1 MGAEYDYRKWDGSQ
15 EFNEVDADG
24 LLAALTDD
32 YLATGD
38 IEAALERLL
47 RQGFEGPD
55 GEQVRGLRDLLE
67 ELRER
72 KYELETIGD
81 PDDEYADY
89 LDRMREIEEME
100 RSAIDELDEEA
111 ANSGDDRR
119 QEVTSEVTAERRMA
133 LDLLPSDLPS
143 KVQSM
148 QHYDFVSSEARE
160 AFEAM
165 VEELRKEVAD
175 TYFQG
180 MSEALGEMDPE
191 AMARMRDA
199 MAALNDL
206 IEQRE
211 RGDDTTESFEQFKEQ
226 FGDLFP
232 GAENLDDLLEQLAE
246 RMAAAQAMW
255 NSMTPEQR
263 AHLSSLFNAVMD
275 DPDLQ
280 WQMDR
285 LNRNLEQA
293 FPGAGWQRR
302 FQMGGMGGLK
312 MSEATD
318 VASQLSQLERL
329 EEMLQGRISPA
340 MLNEIDL
347 EQVRR
352 NLSDDAARHLEQ
364 LAKLAKTMEDAGILK
379 NEGGKVEMTAAGIR
393 KLGRQALQD
402 LFDQVRSKNIGDHSS
417 TWIGQGHD
425 REETTKPYEFGDPL
439 NLDLS
444 ATVHNAVRR
453 NGNGVPVRLHPDDFE
468 VIENEALTRSATV
481 LCLDLSM
488 SMPMRDNFVPAKK
501 LAMALQ
507 SLVSMKFPR
516 DYLGIVGFSE
526 IAHEV
531 KPEEIPTL
539 MWDYI
544 YGTNLQHALMLSR
557 KMLQRERGTK
567 QIIVVTDGE
576 PTAHIDPSSGIPFFN
591 YPPLPITLQL
601 TMAEVYRCT
610 KAGIT
615 INTFALDLERTQYP
629 FVEQIAKVNGG
640 RTFYTTNDAIGGYAL
655 VDFLKQ
661 RRLLRPAG

>member
-1 MGAEYDYRKWDGSQ
+1 MGADYDYRKWDGSQ
-15 EFNEVDADG
+15 EFTEVDADG

-55 GEQVRGLRDLLE
+55 GEHVRGIRDLLE

-72 KYELETIGD
+72 KYELETVGD

-100 RSAIDELDEEA
+100 RSAIDELDLEA

-160 AFEAM
+160 AFEEM

-180 MSEALGEMDPE
+180 MSDALGEMDPE

-211 RGDDTTESFEQFKEQ
+211 RGDDTSESFEQFKEQ

-232 GAENLDDLLEQLAE
+232 DAETLDELLEQLAE

-285 LNRNLEQA
+285 LNR
-293 FPGAGWQRR
+293 
-302 FQMGGMGGLK
+302 
-312 MSEATD
+312 
-318 VASQLSQLERL
+318 
-329 EEMLQGRISPA
+329 
-340 MLNEIDL
+340 
-347 EQVRR
+347 
-352 NLSDDAARHLEQ
+352 
-364 LAKLAKTMEDAGILK
+364 
-379 NEGGKVEMTAAGIR
+379 
-393 KLGRQALQD
+393 
-402 LFDQVRSKNIGDHSS
+402 
-417 TWIGQGHD
+417 
-425 REETTKPYEFGDPL
+425 
-439 NLDLS
+439 
-444 ATVHNAVRR
+444 
-453 NGNGVPVRLHPDDFE
+453 
-468 VIENEALTRSATV
+468 
-481 LCLDLSM
+481 
-488 SMPMRDNFVPAKK
+488 
-501 LAMALQ
+501 
-507 SLVSMKFPR
+507 
-516 DYLGIVGFSE
+516 
-526 IAHEV
+526 
-531 KPEEIPTL
+531 
-539 MWDYI
+539 
-544 YGTNLQHALMLSR
+544 
-557 KMLQRERGTK
+557 
-567 QIIVVTDGE
+567 
-576 PTAHIDPSSGIPFFN
+576 
-591 YPPLPITLQL
+591 
-601 TMAEVYRCT
+601 
-610 KAGIT
+610 
-615 INTFALDLERTQYP
+615 
-629 FVEQIAKVNGG
+629 
-640 RTFYTTNDAIGGYAL
+640 
-655 VDFLKQ
+655 
-661 RRLLRPAG
+661 